1 MNDNTINTAEIA
13 ELLHVTRE
21 YVTDKLSKRPDFPR
35 PVVNFSQR
43 SRRWNRDQI
52 ETWAAGTR
60 QRQAA

>member
-43 SRRWNRDQI
+43 SRRWKRDQI

>member
-43 SRRWNRDQI
+43 SRRWKRDQI
-52 ETWAAGTR
+52 ETWAGTR
-60 QRQAA
+60 QKQAA